1 MNPFYLAIVLLCAF
15 GSVASASKLNVA
27 VTLQPYAKIVEEI
40 GGDRVSVITMI
51 PPNADP
57 HSYEPKPSVLK
68 TFSKAELYLSDSSG
82 LDQVWLP
89 RFLSVNK
96 KIEMAYISSG
106 VSWMQEL
113 EDHHHGDHDGE
124 DHHEKKHEHE
134 DHDENH
140 HESASLDPHLW
151 TSPKQVIKVAE
162 NVLSALIKKDSAS
175 KSYYESRYQLFIEK
189 WTSIDQFVEKTVSQI
204 PEKRRIFIVFHPSY
218 GYLARDYGLIQRA
231 IEVEGKEPKPQDLKA
246 LILEAKKNDIHAI
259 FVQPQ
264 FSKRSAESIAKQLN
278 AVVVSTDPLAYDIE
292 MNLRN
297 FIQALL
303 EASKK

>member
-140 HESASLDPHLW
+140 HENASLDPHLW

-175 KSYYESRYQLFIEK
+175 KSYYESRYQFFIEK